1 MLLSEGLGGNCKTS
15 IIVCASMDNQHSTET
30 LSTLRFGEKC
40 ANLELEAHSHEQSML
55 ESVLADLDQR
65 IKCCEEQIRT
75 KERWEIREEVR
86 QDELAEA
93 NTVRLFPVF

>member
-15 IIVCASMDNQHSTET
+15 IVVSASMDNQHALET

-40 ANLELEAHSHEQSML
+40 ACLELEAHSHHQTML
-55 ESVLADLDQR
+55 ESVLADLDHR
-65 IKCCEEQIRT
+65 IKDCEQQIRV

-93 NTVRLFPVF
+93 NTVSLLF